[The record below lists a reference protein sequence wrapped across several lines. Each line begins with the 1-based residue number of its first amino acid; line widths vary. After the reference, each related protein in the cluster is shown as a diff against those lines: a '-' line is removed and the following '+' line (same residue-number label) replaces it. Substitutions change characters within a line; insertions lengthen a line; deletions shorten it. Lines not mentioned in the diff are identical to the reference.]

1 MNKGFVFQCHR
12 FQIFQNP
19 RSPKTVLCHPDGVKI
34 VKPLLV
40 LDDSRDFY
48 FFIFMGKL
56 SNWNILP
63 AEDNYCRLVLLTCEV
78 STGKQNNALL
88 WPVWVVYLVWSAVLN
103 WEWIWTVASKT
114 LGTAIQNEKA
124 KQFEIK
130 FVKYHVMTYFLFPVS
145 IMLIIQDWN

>member
-56 SNWNILP
+56 SNWNILL
-63 AEDNYCRLVLLTCEV
+63 AEGNYGRLVLLTCEV
-78 STGKQNNALL
+78 FTGKQNDALL
-88 WPVWVVYLVWSAVLN
+88 
-103 WEWIWTVASKT
+103 
-114 LGTAIQNEKA
+114 
-124 KQFEIK
+124 
-130 FVKYHVMTYFLFPVS
+130 
-145 IMLIIQDWN
+145 